1 MSFFSAFFHIFKRV
15 MCVKNRGQVL
25 FRISLVLISAF
36 ILMTAAFLCACERV
50 IRDASDEL
58 VMNSWSAALD
68 GGAKVSLTFEEDN
81 AVFSV
86 TNGDVSSS
94 LEGLCILSAEQFT
107 VCDEETGENYTFDYR
122 LFGDHIELTYN
133 NSTIILLKC

>member
-1 MSFFSAFFHIFKRV
+1 
-15 MCVKNRGQVL
+15 MCVKNRGHVL
-25 FRISLVLISAF
+25 FRASLVLISAF
-36 ILMTAAFLCACERV
+36 VLMTAAFLCACERV

-58 VMNSWSAALD
+58 VMNSWSAELA
-68 GGAKVSLTFEEDN
+68 GGAQVSLTFDEDN
-81 AVFSV
+81 AEFSV
-86 TNGDVSSS
+86 TNSDTASS
-94 LEGLCILSAEQFT
+94 LKGLCILSPEQFT